1 MTMDTTTQSWNKH
14 YTRDTSVLLYPDE
27 QLVRMLAKYAG
38 NKKRA
43 LDVGC
48 GTGRH
53 VKLLHEY
60 GCTFVVGIDISF
72 NALKHC
78 KKNVQGSFVQANTQR
93 IPFGDSS
100 FDIVVAWGSLH
111 YTTKDTLPQML
122 QEIKRILCPQGVFF
136 GTLRSTHDTY
146 IAQGKHLGN
155 NTWETALSDINGAV
169 VSLFSFD
176 EVKAYLQVFD
186 DYHIG
191 LMERTVLDDIDKK
204 LSHWY
209 FYATV

>member
-1 MTMDTTTQSWNKH
+1 MDATTQSWNKH

-53 VKLLHEY
+53 VKLLHEF
-60 GCTFVVGIDISF
+60 GCDFVVGIDISF
-72 NALKHC
+72 NALAHC
-78 KKNVQGSFVQANTQR
+78 NKILQGSFVQANTLKL
-93 IPFGDSS
+93 PFSERT

-111 YTTKDTLPQML
+111 YTTKDNLPVML
-122 QEIKRILCPQGVFF
+122 QEIKRILCPGGVFF
-136 GTLRSTHDTY
+136 GTLRSINDTF
-146 IAQGKHLGN
+146 IAKGRHLGN
-155 NTWETALSDINGAV
+155 NTWETALPDINGAV
-169 VSLFSFD
+169 VSLFSLD
-176 EVKAYLQVFD
+176 EVKTYLHVFNE
-186 DYHIG
+186 YHIG
-191 LMERTVLDDIDKK
+191 LMERTVLDDLTKT

-209 FYATV
+209 FYATI

>member
-1 MTMDTTTQSWNKH
+1 MTMDTTTKSWNKH
-14 YTRDTSVLLYPDE
+14 YTRNTSVLLYPDE

-38 NKKRA
+38 NKKKA
-43 LDVGC
+43 IDVGC

-60 GCTFVVGIDISF
+60 GCDFVVGIDISF
-72 NALKHC
+72 NALAQC
-78 KKNVQGSFVQANTQR
+78 KKILQGSFVQANTQR
-93 IPFGDSS
+93 LPFGDSS

-111 YTTKDTLPQML
+111 YTTKDKLPVML
-122 QEIKRILCPQGVFF
+122 HEIKRILCPKGVFF
-136 GTLRSTHDTY
+136 GTLRSINDTY
-146 IAQGKHLGN
+146 ITQGKHLGD
-155 NTWETALSDINGAV
+155 NTWETTLPDINGAV

-176 EVKAYLQVFD
+176 EVKTYLQIFNE
-186 DYHIG
+186 YHIG
-191 LMERTVLDDIDKK
+191 LMERTVLDDLDKT